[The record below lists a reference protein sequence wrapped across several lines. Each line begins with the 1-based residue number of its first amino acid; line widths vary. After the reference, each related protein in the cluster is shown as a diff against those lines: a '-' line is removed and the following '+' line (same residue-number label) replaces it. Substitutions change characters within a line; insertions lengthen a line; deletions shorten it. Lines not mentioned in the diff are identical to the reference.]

1 MAHDHAF
8 GHPHRAQASDHAHDH
23 TQGHSHSHA
32 DSFDHPHHHGHEIS
46 DKVSERRIGV
56 AALLTGS
63 FMLVEVAGGVI
74 AGSLALIADAG
85 HMLSDF
91 ASLVLAWVGFRIAAR
106 PADARRTFGFRRF
119 SVLAAFVNGL
129 ALFAV
134 AGWIVVEAAMRLGSP
149 HPILAGP
156 MLAIACAGLVVNL
169 IAFAVLHG
177 ADRDN
182 LNVRGALLHVIGD
195 LLGSLAAIVAALVIM
210 ATGWTAAD
218 PILSVLVAVILLR
231 SAWSLTKDAGHILL
245 EGAPR
250 GLDVE
255 AVAADLAAHV
265 PGVLDI
271 HHAHAWSLDERQPLM
286 TLHARIAEGASGP
299 DIVVALKTRL
309 AQKHG
314 VHHATIEIETE
325 ACASPGC

>member
-1 MAHDHAF
+1 M
-8 GHPHRAQASDHAHDH
+8 
-23 TQGHSHSHA
+23 
-32 DSFDHPHHHGHEIS
+32 
-46 DKVSERRIGV
+46 V
-56 AALLTGS
+56 
-63 FMLVEVAGGVI
+63 VEVAGGII

-91 ASLVLAWVGFRIAAR
+91 ASLALAWVGFRIASR
-106 PADARRTFGFRRF
+106 PADGRRTYGFRRF

-134 AGWIVVEAAMRLGSP
+134 AAWIVIEAAMRVGSP
-149 HPILAGP
+149 HAVLAGP
-156 MLAIACAGLVVNL
+156 MLAIACAGLVVNI

-182 LNVRGALLHVIGD
+182 LNVRGALLHVVGD
-195 LLGSLAAIVAALVIM
+195 LLGSLAAILAALIIM

-218 PILSVLVAVILLR
+218 PILSVFVALILLR
-231 SAWSLTKDAGHILL
+231 SAWSLTAQSGHILL

-255 AVAADLAAHV
+255 TVSADLAAHV
-265 PGVLDI
+265 EGVLDI

-286 TLHARIAEGASGP
+286 TLHARIADGASGP
-299 DIVVALKTRL
+299 DIVKALKARL
-309 AQKHG
+309 AERHG
-314 VHHATIEIETE
+314 VRHATIEIEFD
-325 ACASPGC
+325 ACASQDC